1 MALDVPVYHLDGVV
15 QNRSER
21 ESFDGPLDLILLL
34 LSKNKMEIADIQIA
48 LILDQYLAWMNQRQT
63 LDLEVASE
71 FVAMAAHLVYIKT
84 RMLLSLQDEEV
95 TSEVEALIASL
106 EARQRSA
113 SYSKIQAVL
122 PTLQHRYAVGK
133 DYLPKPPEPL
143 LPAAEYTYQHLPTDL
158 PQALNKLLLKR
169 SADDGKGQPEN
180 EQHNTEK
187 NWDAEIFMSEDPV
200 DFLRAN
206 LLFGFL
212 MPGDAVGAD
221 FFDVGIAHV
230 GQSRFPV
237 GAQLE
242 LHLFDDGVLLVFGN
256 AQRLGHRAVP
266 LHQLGGGEAGGIIVG
281 PGLVFNEM
289 GDGVNRFMY
298 RPDAE
303 IELHRRAFFGDDF
316 HRSI

>member
-158 PQALNKLLLKR
+158 PQALNKLLLPPL
-169 SADDGKGQPEN
+169 S
-180 EQHNTEK
+180 
-187 NWDAEIFMSEDPV
+187 
-200 DFLRAN
+200 
-206 LLFGFL
+206 
-212 MPGDAVGAD
+212 
-221 FFDVGIAHV
+221 
-230 GQSRFPV
+230 
-237 GAQLE
+237 AQLE
-242 LHLFDDGVLLVFGN
+242 GIVAREPYPVEEKASEILRSLTRSGTTVFSDLFRDSQSRSEVVATFLAVLELCRGRKIVVTGQG
-256 AQRLGHRAVP
+256 ADCMVTWADEEEKG
-266 LHQLGGGEAGGIIVG
+266 AG
-281 PGLVFNEM
+281 
-289 GDGVNRFMY
+289 
-298 RPDAE
+298 
-303 IELHRRAFFGDDF
+303 
-316 HRSI
+316 